1 MADGLID
8 GAVFNA
14 SPFHGVSPCG
24 RIFQDSPGCKI
35 A

>member
-14 SPFHGVSPCG
+14 SPFHWVSPCG